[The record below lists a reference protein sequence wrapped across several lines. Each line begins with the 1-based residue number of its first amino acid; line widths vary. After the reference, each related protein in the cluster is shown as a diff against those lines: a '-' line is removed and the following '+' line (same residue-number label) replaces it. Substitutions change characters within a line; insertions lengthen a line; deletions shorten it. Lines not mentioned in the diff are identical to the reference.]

1 MKLTYFSEIFD
12 MPNPFATMSPI
23 AEGSDGCA
31 AHEDMNF
38 VQVPQSEDHDMDP
51 SLMSN
56 IVVKKKTTFL
66 NHLLYLEVVV
76 TAVNKINQSLCC

>member
-1 MKLTYFSEIFD
+1 ML
-12 MPNPFATMSPI
+12 NPFATMSQI

-56 IVVKKKTTFL
+56 IVVKKDDI
-66 NHLLYLEVVV
+66 LESSFMFR
-76 TAVNKINQSLCC
+76 NSSYCS

>member
-1 MKLTYFSEIFD
+1 

-66 NHLLYLEVVV
+66 NHLLCLEIVV
-76 TAVNKINQSLCC
+76 TAVNETN

>member
-1 MKLTYFSEIFD
+1 

-38 VQVPQSEDHDMDP
+38 VPVPQSEDHDMDP

-76 TAVNKINQSLCC
+76 TAVNKTKNFQVTAES